1 MVSLRLYAGFYP
13 SLSID
18 REEKFQKS
26 MDFSVSCG
34 IMRPIDESE
43 YIYLLRQEVVPMKK
57 LTHRALSALLAL
69 TLALSLAVPALAVEP
84 VRVTGVSLSRTEA
97 VLAPGE
103 TLTLNAAVAP
113 ANATVPDVLW
123 DSSRPGV
130 ATVKDGAVT
139 AVSAGTAD
147 ITAITVDGSFR
158 AVCKVTVADK
168 TDTALTLLPSES
180 ETLSVGDTLQLEVR
194 TSGSAGAT
202 ITWSSGNAAV
212 ATVSAQGLVTALAPG
227 RANIMAMSDAVTAD
241 GSPVYKTCTVT
252 VQEKAQ
258 TVDTSGDKLFLSKTA
273 EKRQGGLYHTIT
285 LSAPPASVV
294 RSGADVTKEY
304 DLSWS
309 WTDPRGAILSTEQ
322 TLSQSLQSREDV
334 TVTCTVTATRKND
347 SGKTPMQGSCV
358 YTVQV
363 LPGTVVSATLDVGA
377 GATPLASLMNSDK
390 TLSVIDQ
397 LVKGG
402 GNAVTPAIAGLVD
415 VSFDPDNASGEAGAL
430 NVAEGQL
437 YSVADNAQVKLG
449 DVIFTPVSAGTY
461 IIPFTAYGTETYF
474 GQLEVVVTGEK
485 PANPAPAADPA
496 ATPAEPASA
505 TDPATPAAEPAPASD
520 MTCGSS
526 GVTFAGSDFFR
537 SGDTDPVV
545 SLTFGRPTSG
555 KLLRDV
561 EFGSGVTEDGARYY
575 TNSARDGDYHVSTL
589 TYLPAA
595 GFNGLASIP
604 IQTVTRSGKTAN
616 GSLTILVRGKNVSDT
631 FTDVNPNTCGL
642 WAGDAVDFAHDFG
655 LVNGTSAATFSP
667 DASMTRAMLVTVLYR
682 AAGSPN
688 VTVTSRF
695 RDLDTGSYYYK
706 AVVWAN
712 AMGIV
717 TGTSDTTFSPDSPV
731 TRQQIAV
738 ILYRYAAL
746 TGQNDGGRGANL
758 NAFSDR
764 RLVANYAS
772 QGVRWAVGKGI
783 ITGTTATT
791 LSPEDPAT
799 RAQVVVI
806 LHRYLAN

>member
-1 MVSLRLYAGFYP
+1 
-13 SLSID
+13 
-18 REEKFQKS
+18 
-26 MDFSVSCG
+26 
-34 IMRPIDESE
+34 
-43 YIYLLRQEVVPMKK
+43 MKK
-57 LTHRALSALLAL
+57 LTHRALPALLAL
-69 TLALSLAVPALAVEP
+69 VLVLSLAVPALAVEP
-84 VRVTGVSLSRTEA
+84 VRVTGISLNRTEA
-97 VLAPGE
+97 TLAPGE
-103 TLTLNAAVAP
+103 TLTLTAAVAP

-123 DSSRPGV
+123 DTNRSDV
-130 ATVKDGAVT
+130 ATVKDGTVT

-147 ITAITVDGSFR
+147 ITASTVDGSFR

-168 TDTALTLLPSES
+168 TDAGLTLLPSES
-180 ETLSVGDTLQLEVR
+180 ETLYVGDTLQLEAR
-194 TSGSAGAT
+194 TGGSAGVT
-202 ITWSSGNAAV
+202 ITWSSGNASV

-227 RANIMAMSDAVTAD
+227 RVNIMAMSDAVAPD
-241 GSPVYKTCTVT
+241 GSPVYKICTVT
-252 VQEKAQ
+252 VQERSQA
-258 TVDTSGDKLFLSKTA
+258 VDTSGDRLFLSKTA

-294 RSGADVTKEY
+294 RSGVDVTKEY

-334 TVTCTVTATRKND
+334 SVTCTVTATRKND

-363 LPGTVVSATLDVGA
+363 LPGTVVSATLDVSA
-377 GATPLASLMNSDK
+377 GATPLASLMNGDK

-461 IIPFTAYGTETYF
+461 IIPFIAYGTETYF

-485 PANPAPAADPA
+485 PAEPIPGTEPTPPAV
-496 ATPAEPASA
+496 
-505 TDPATPAAEPAPASD
+505 EPAPASD
-520 MTCGSS
+520 LTCGSS
-526 GVTFAGSDFFR
+526 GVNFAGSDFFR
-537 SGDTDPVV
+537 SGDVDPVV

-555 KLLRDV
+555 KLLRDA
-561 EFGSGVTEDGARYY
+561 EFGSGTAEDGARYY

-604 IQTVTRSGKTAN
+604 VQTVTRSGKTAN
-616 GSLTILVRGKNVSDT
+616 GSLTILVRGKTVSDT

-655 LVNGTSAATFSP
+655 LVNGTSASTFSP
-667 DASMTRAMLVTVLYR
+667 DASMTRAMMVTVLYR

-695 RDLDTGSYYYK
+695 QDLNAGSYYYK

-717 TGTSDTTFSPDSPV
+717 TGTSDTTFSPNAPV

-746 TGQNDGGRGANL
+746 IGQNDGGRGANL

>member
-1 MVSLRLYAGFYP
+1 
-13 SLSID
+13 
-18 REEKFQKS
+18 
-26 MDFSVSCG
+26 
-34 IMRPIDESE
+34 
-43 YIYLLRQEVVPMKK
+43 MKK

-69 TLALSLAVPALAVEP
+69 VLALSLAVPALAVEP
-84 VRVTGVSLSRTEA
+84 VRVTGVSLNQTEA
-97 VLAPGE
+97 VLAPGD
-103 TLTLNAAVAP
+103 TLTLTASISP
-113 ANATVPDVLW
+113 ENATVPDVLW
-123 DSSRPGV
+123 ETSQSGV
-130 ATVKDGAVT
+130 ATVKDGTVT
-139 AVSAGTAD
+139 AVSAGTAE
-147 ITAITVDGSFR
+147 ITAVTVDGSFH
-158 AVCKVTVADK
+158 AVCRITVADRSS
-168 TDTALTLLPSES
+168 AGLTLLPSES
-180 ETLSVGDTLQLEVR
+180 ETIYVGDTLQLEAR
-194 TSGSAGAT
+194 SGGSDSVT
-202 ITWSSGNAAV
+202 ITWSSGNASV
-212 ATVSAQGLVTALAPG
+212 ATVSAQGLVTALSPG
-227 RANIMAMSDAVTAD
+227 RANIMAMSDAASAD
-241 GSPVYKTCTVT
+241 GSPVYKICTVT

-258 TVDTSGDKLFLSKTA
+258 TADTSGDKLFLSKTT

-285 LSAPPASVV
+285 LSAPPVSVV

-309 WTDPRGAILSTEQ
+309 WTDPRGAVLSTEQ
-322 TLSQSLQSREDV
+322 NLSQSLQSREDV
-334 TVTCTVTATRKND
+334 TVTCTVTAALKND
-347 SGKTPMQGSCV
+347 SGKTPLQGSCV

-377 GATPLASLMNSDK
+377 GATPLAGLMNSER

-402 GNAVTPAIAGLVD
+402 GNAVTPAIEGLVD

-430 NVAEGQL
+430 NVAEGTL
-437 YSVADNAQVKLG
+437 YSVADNASVKLG
-449 DVIFTPVSAGTY
+449 DVIFTPVSVGTY

-485 PANPAPAADPA
+485 PAEPAPATEPT
-496 ATPAEPASA
+496 TPAE
-505 TDPATPAAEPAPASD
+505 EPAPASD

-537 SGDTDPVV
+537 SGDADPVV

-561 EFGSGVTEDGARYY
+561 EFGSGTAEDGARYY

-589 TYLPAA
+589 TYLPSA
-595 GFNGLASIP
+595 GFTGLASIP
-604 IQTVTRSGKTAN
+604 VQTVTRSGKTAN
-616 GSLTILVRGKNVSDT
+616 GSLSVLVRGKNVSDT

-642 WAGDAVDFAHDFG
+642 WAGNAVDFAHDFG
-655 LVNGTSAATFSP
+655 LVNGTTATTFSP

-682 AAGSPN
+682 AAGSPKVA
-688 VTVTSRF
+688 VTTRF
-695 RDLDTGSYYYK
+695 TDLDAGSYYYN

-717 TGTSDTTFSPDSPV
+717 TGTSATTFSPDSPV
-731 TRQQIAV
+731 SRQQIAV
-738 ILYRYAAL
+738 ILYRYATL

-764 RLVANYAS
+764 RQVADYAS